1 MIADSVMLQKNILL
15 VDDDSIANFLIE
27 RIVQSTGLAKNI
39 YKALNGKE
47 ALQVFEEH
55 SNLAL
60 PVPEVVLLDLNM
72 PIMNGFEFLQAYNK
86 LHFDEK
92 NRPLIILVTSSNNPT
107 DIERAKQLG
116 IKYYLTKPISADTIK
131 GILLK
136 EFEKESERAN

>member
-39 YKALNGKE
+39 FKALNGKE
-47 ALQVFEEH
+47 ALQRFEQP
-55 SNLAL
+55 SNGTSPL
-60 PVPEVVLLDLNM
+60 PEVVLLDLNM
-72 PIMNGFEFLQAYNK
+72 PIMNGFEFLQAYKN
-86 LHFDEK
+86 LQFEEK
-92 NRPLIILVTSSNNPT
+92 DHVLIILVTSSNNPS

-116 IKYYLTKPISADTIK
+116 IKYYLTKPISAETIK

-136 EFEKESERAN
+136 EFEEESQRAN

>member
-1 MIADSVMLQKNILL
+1 MIADSIMLQKNILL

-27 RIVQSTGLAKNI
+27 KIVQSTGLARNI
-39 YKALNGKE
+39 FKALNGRE
-47 ALQVFEEH
+47 ALQVFERH
-55 SNLAL
+55 FSGSL

-72 PIMNGFEFLQAYNK
+72 PIMNGFEFLQAYNN
-86 LHFDEK
+86 LEFVEK
-92 NRPLIILVTSSNNPT
+92 DHVLIILVTSSNNPS

-136 EFEKESERAN
+136 EFENSEGTD